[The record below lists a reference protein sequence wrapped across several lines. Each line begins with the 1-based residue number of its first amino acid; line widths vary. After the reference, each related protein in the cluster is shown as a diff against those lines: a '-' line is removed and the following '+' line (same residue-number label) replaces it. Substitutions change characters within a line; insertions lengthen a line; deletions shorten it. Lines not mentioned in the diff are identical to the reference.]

1 MTQSDFTLPFRLVP
15 RKRSQIMPLLGFS
28 FAFVIM
34 SLMTLLTADERR
46 ILRVNGE
53 VVTDPTVRMLFVLL
67 GLAGVLFCVGGIVAV
82 AAKMIPRSP
91 FFHINLS
98 GDGITVRR
106 CFRQQTLSW
115 NDVSKFETLQVETE
129 SKRGTRINHY
139 TVVMRPATAP
149 AEASGDGAYLEEV
162 LRISANEYGAKSEEE
177 DAAILAEWLN
187 VLRKLAEERRL
198 DSNAPVAVPDAF
210 RSSVRSL
217 AAASGSDVPKVRTV
231 ERS

>member
-1 MTQSDFTLPFRLVP
+1 MDQVRLPLRLVP
-15 RKRSQIMPLLGFS
+15 RKRSQIMPLFGFS
-28 FAFVIM
+28 FAFVVV

-46 ILRVNGE
+46 RIRINGE
-53 VVTDPTVRMLFVLL
+53 IVADPTVRMLLVLL
-67 GLAGVLFCVGGIVAV
+67 GLAGVLFCLGGIVAV

-98 GDGITVRR
+98 RDGLTVRR
-106 CFRQQTLSW
+106 WFRQQTLSW
-115 NDVSKFETLQVETE
+115 SDVSTFETLMVETE

-139 TVVMRPATAP
+139 TVVMRPATPP
-149 AEASGDGAYLEEV
+149 ADAKGDGTYLEEV

-187 VLRKLAEERRL
+187 ALRKLAEERRL
-198 DSNAPVAVPDAF
+198 DGNAPVEVPDAF
-210 RSSVRSL
+210 RSSVRPL
-217 AAASGSDVPKVRTV
+217 AVANGSDMPKIRTI